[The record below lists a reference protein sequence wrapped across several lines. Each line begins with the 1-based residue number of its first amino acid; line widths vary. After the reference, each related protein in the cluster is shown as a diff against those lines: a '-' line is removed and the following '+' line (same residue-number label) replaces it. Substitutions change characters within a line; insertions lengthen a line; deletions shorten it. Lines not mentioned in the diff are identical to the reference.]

1 MISQDGDRRTQILN
15 AAQEVFAEKSFSGAS
30 IKDLARAAGVS
41 PGLLYWY
48 FKDKTDLFTCLL
60 SERISTGFGALK
72 GHVSPDLPPHEYL
85 PRFGRAY
92 AEQIEQP
99 MNAALFKMV
108 LTNTPSFPAVVHD
121 VQSRVVGQVLNTFQ
135 GYLQYQV
142 AAGNLRPCNTEMVA
156 RTFMGSVVAFLMLRH
171 ILQDPRSQELAVDE
185 VVNGIAEV
193 VLRGILPDATQE
205 G

>member
-1 MISQDGDRRTQILN
+1 MVSQDENRRTQILN
-15 AAQEVFAEKSFSGAS
+15 AAQEVFAEKSFTGAS

-48 FKDKTDLFTCLL
+48 FKDKTDLFTSLL
-60 SERISTGFGALK
+60 SERITTGFGALK
-72 GHVSPDLPPHEYL
+72 EHVSPDLPPYEYL

-92 AEQIEQP
+92 AELIEQP
-99 MNAALFKMV
+99 MNAALFKTV

-121 VQSRVVGQVLNTFQ
+121 VQSRVIGQVLNTFQ
-135 GYLQYQV
+135 GYLQHQV
-142 AAGNLRPCNTEMVA
+142 DAGNLRPCNTEMVA

-171 ILQDPRSQELAVDE
+171 ILQDRRSQELPVDD

-193 VLRGILPDATQE
+193 VLRGILPDAQE

>member
-1 MISQDGDRRTQILN
+1 MVSQDEDRRTQILN
-15 AAQEVFAEKSFSGAS
+15 AAQEVFAEKSFTGAS

-48 FKDKTDLFTCLL
+48 FKDKTDLFTSLL
-60 SERISTGFGALK
+60 SERITTGFGTLK

-92 AEQIEQP
+92 AELIEQP
-99 MNAALFKMV
+99 MNAALFKTV

-121 VQSRVVGQVLNTFQ
+121 VQSRVIGQVLNTFQ
-135 GYLQYQV
+135 GYLQHQID
-142 AAGNLRPCNTEMVA
+142 AGNLRPCNTEMVA

-171 ILQDPRSQELAVDE
+171 ILQDPRSQELAVDD

-193 VLRGILPDATQE
+193 VLRGILPDAQE

>member
-1 MISQDGDRRTQILN
+1 MVSQDEDRRTQILN
-15 AAQEVFAEKSFSGAS
+15 AAQEVFAEKSFTGAS

-48 FKDKTDLFTCLL
+48 FKDKTDLFTSLL
-60 SERISTGFGALK
+60 SERITTGFGTLK

-92 AEQIEQP
+92 VELIEQP
-99 MNAALFKMV
+99 MNAALFKTV

-121 VQSRVVGQVLNTFQ
+121 VQSRVIGQVLNTFQ
-135 GYLQYQV
+135 GYLQHQID
-142 AAGNLRPCNTEMVA
+142 AGNLRPCNTEMVA

-171 ILQDPRSQELAVDE
+171 ILQDPRSQELAVDD

-193 VLRGILPDATQE
+193 VLRGILPDAQE

>member
-1 MISQDGDRRTQILN
+1 MVSRDEDRRTLILD
-15 AAQEVFAEKSFSGAS
+15 AAQEVFAEKSFTGAS

-60 SERISTGFGALK
+60 SERISTGFGTLK
-72 GHVSPDLPPHEYL
+72 DHASPDLPPHEYL
-85 PRFGRAY
+85 PRFGRIC
-92 AEQIEQP
+92 AELIEQP

-108 LTNTPSFPAVVHD
+108 LTNTPSFPAVVHE
-121 VQSRVVGQVLNTFQ
+121 VQSRVIGQVLGTLES
-135 GYLQYQV
+135 YLQRQID
-142 AAGNLRPCNTEMVA
+142 AGKIRPCNTEMVA

-171 ILQDPRSQELAVDE
+171 ILQDPHSQELAVDD
-185 VVNGIAEV
+185 VVNGIAQV
-193 VLRGILPDATQE
+193 VLHGILPYAQE

>member
-1 MISQDGDRRTQILN
+1 MVSQDEDRRTQILN
-15 AAQEVFAEKSFSGAS
+15 AAQEVFAEKSFTGAS

-48 FKDKTDLFTCLL
+48 FKDKTDLFTSLL
-60 SERISTGFGALK
+60 SERITTGFGTLK

-92 AEQIEQP
+92 AELIEQP
-99 MNAALFKMV
+99 MNAALFKTV

-135 GYLQYQV
+135 GYLQHQIDT
-142 AAGNLRPCNTEMVA
+142 GNLRPCNTEIVA

-171 ILQDPRSQELAVDE
+171 ILQDPRSQELAVDD

-193 VLRGILPDATQE
+193 VLRGILPDAQE

>member
-1 MISQDGDRRTQILN
+1 MVSRDDDRRTQILD
-15 AAQEVFAEKSFSGAS
+15 AAQEVFAEKSFTGAS

-60 SERISTGFGALK
+60 SERITTGFGTLK

-92 AEQIEQP
+92 AELIEQP

-108 LTNTPSFPAVVHD
+108 LTNTPSFPTVVHE
-121 VQSRVVGQVLNTFQ
+121 VQSRVIGQVLGTLQ
-135 GYLQYQV
+135 GYLQRQID
-142 AAGNLRPCNTEMVA
+142 AGKIRPCNTEMVA

-171 ILQDPRSQELAVDE
+171 ILQDPRSQELAVDD

-193 VLRGILPDATQE
+193 VLRGILPVDAHKD
-205 G
+205 

>member
-1 MISQDGDRRTQILN
+1 MVSQDEDRRTQILN
-15 AAQEVFAEKSFSGAS
+15 AAQEVFAEKSFTGAS

-48 FKDKTDLFTCLL
+48 FKDKTDLFTSLL
-60 SERISTGFGALK
+60 SERITTGFGTLK

-92 AEQIEQP
+92 VELIEQP
-99 MNAALFKMV
+99 MNAALFKTV

-121 VQSRVVGQVLNTFQ
+121 VQSHVIGQVLNTFQ
-135 GYLQYQV
+135 GYLQHQID
-142 AAGNLRPCNTEMVA
+142 AGNLRPCNTEMVA

-171 ILQDPRSQELAVDE
+171 ILQDPRSQELAVDD

-193 VLRGILPDATQE
+193 VLRGILPDAQE